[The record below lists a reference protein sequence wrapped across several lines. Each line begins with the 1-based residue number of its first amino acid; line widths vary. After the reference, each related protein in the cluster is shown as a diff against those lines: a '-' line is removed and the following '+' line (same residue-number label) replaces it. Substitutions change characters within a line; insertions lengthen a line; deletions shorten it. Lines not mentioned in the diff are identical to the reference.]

1 MIQCICFGIGVAEA
15 VAELRGS
22 QQQAAPALRAAQHL
36 HVAIRSALSTRPSG
50 RPAMVTT
57 APASKPARPRPATT
71 IGLAQLSFPTPPHP
85 SCPVQGKHG
94 PGPSD
99 AP

>member
-1 MIQCICFGIGVAEA
+1 
-15 VAELRGS
+15 
-22 QQQAAPALRAAQHL
+22 
-36 HVAIRSALSTRPSG
+36 
-50 RPAMVTT
+50 MVTT